1 MDRGRLKASL
11 TWVQVIQSYI
21 TPPQN
26 SIPRHLTV
34 HIKSQIDYLASCRP
48 LSVSTGNAIRWLKVV
63 ISAVDPGTSE
73 SQAKADLCSDIDS
86 YIEEKITL
94 ADRTIVESAMK
105 KICDG
110 DIILTYA
117 KSSIVQ
123 RILTEAFRHGK
134 KFKVLVVD
142 SRPLFEGKNLARALG
157 NLGLDVHYTLTHG
170 ISHAIKHATKVFL
183 GAHAILSN
191 GRLYSRVGTAIV
203 AMTAKDANIPVM
215 VCCESIKFTDHVAL
229 DSFVRN
235 EVAPPDEL
243 VIPGNQSTALS
254 NWRETTNLQLL
265 NLMYDLT
272 PADYISMIISEHGD
286 LQPRDV
292 PEIYRL
298 ISPDS

>member
-1 MDRGRLKASL
+1 
-11 TWVQVIQSYI
+11 
-21 TPPQN
+21 
-26 SIPRHLTV
+26 
-34 HIKSQIDYLASCRP
+34 
-48 LSVSTGNAIRWLKVV
+48 
-63 ISAVDPGTSE
+63 
-73 SQAKADLCSDIDS
+73 
-86 YIEEKITL
+86 
-94 ADRTIVESAMK
+94 MK
-105 KICDG
+105 KISDG

-157 NLGLDVHYTLTHG
+157 NLGLDVHYTLTQG

-183 GAHAILSN
+183 GAHAMLSN

-243 VIPGNQSTALS
+243 IIPGNKSTALS
-254 NWRETTNLQLL
+254 NWRETRNLQLL

-272 PADYISMIISEHGD
+272 PADYINMIISEHGD

>member
-1 MDRGRLKASL
+1 
-11 TWVQVIQSYI
+11 
-21 TPPQN
+21 
-26 SIPRHLTV
+26 
-34 HIKSQIDYLASCRP
+34 
-48 LSVSTGNAIRWLKVV
+48 
-63 ISAVDPGTSE
+63 
-73 SQAKADLCSDIDS
+73 
-86 YIEEKITL
+86 
-94 ADRTIVESAMK
+94 MK
-105 KICDG
+105 KISDG

-157 NLGLDVHYTLTHG
+157 NLGLDVHYTLTQG

-183 GAHAILSN
+183 GAHAMLSN

-243 VIPGNQSTALS
+243 IIPGNKSTVLS
-254 NWRETTNLQLL
+254 NWRETRNLQLL

>member
-1 MDRGRLKASL
+1 MKPSL
-11 TWVQVIQSYI
+11 TLVQVIQSYV

-48 LSVSTGNAIRWLKVV
+48 LSVSTGNAVRWLKVV

-73 SQAKADLCSDIDS
+73 SQAKADLCNEIDN
-86 YIEEKITL
+86 YIEERITL
-94 ADRTIVESAMK
+94 ADRAIVESAMK

-123 RILTEAFRHGK
+123 QILTEAFRHGI
-134 KFKVLVVD
+134 KFRVVVVD

-157 NLGLDVHYTLTHG
+157 DLGLDVHYTLTQG
-170 ISHAIKHATKVFL
+170 INHAIKDVTKVFL
-183 GAHAILSN
+183 GAHAMLSN

-203 AMTAKDANIPVM
+203 AMTAKDASIPVM
-215 VCCESIKFTDHVAL
+215 VCCESIKFTGHVAL
-229 DSFVRN
+229 DSFVTN

-243 VIPGNQSTALS
+243 IMPSNQFTALS

-272 PADYISMIISEHGD
+272 PADYIDIVISEHGD
-286 LQPRDV
+286 LQPVNV
-292 PEIYRL
+292 PGIYRL
-298 ISPDS
+298 ITPDS